1 MRITIVALTCALAAP
16 LATIGCGPAQAS
28 DPLTD
33 TSWELVSIES
43 MAPDEQPSTT
53 IDDPG
58 KYTVSFGADG
68 RAAFT
73 VDCNRGGSTWQADA
87 AAPDSGTLQFG
98 PIALTRM
105 FCPQPSSDATV
116 AAALGRVRSFLLSDG
131 QLHLSLEADSGIM
144 HWRPAPS

>member
-1 MRITIVALTCALAAP
+1 MRMKIAAVAVGTAAALATA
-16 LATIGCGPAQAS
+16 GCGPARTL
-28 DPLTD
+28 DPLAG

-58 KYTVSFGADG
+58 KYTVSFGGDG
-68 RAAFT
+68 RAVFT
-73 VDCNRGGSTWQADA
+73 VDCNRGNSSWQADA
-87 AAPDSGTLQFG
+87 AAPDSGSLTLG

-105 FCPQPSSDATV
+105 FCPQPSADAEV